1 MNFFGIFGSPQKGS
15 ANLAKERLQ
24 QVLAND
30 RRIALPPDFL
40 PILQAELMEVIARY
54 VRNDGRNVSMEVMYA
69 EGESVLEVNVVLQIK
84 HTPIN

>member
-30 RRIALPPDFL
+30 RRIA
-40 PILQAELMEVIARY
+40 
-54 VRNDGRNVSMEVMYA
+54 G
-69 EGESVLEVNVVLQIK
+69 VV
-84 HTPIN
+84 